1 MKKAKLKFDTII
13 LSDVHLGAPGCRIDE
28 VNDFLKHTRCRTLIL
43 NGDIIDTWQL
53 AGSGVWTKKHTKFL
67 RIILKKIQKHNTRVI
82 YLRGNHDDILKQFI
96 PMNFA
101 GIQLAETYVHSTP
114 QGDYLVLHGDIFDSI
129 TTHMRW
135 LAHIGDFGYNLLL
148 KANRFYNYYRAWRG
162 KDYFSLSAYVKA
174 RVKTAVSFI
183 SSFEDVLVDVAKSR
197 GYRGVICGHIHTAAD
212 KTIEG
217 VHYLN
222 SGDWVE
228 SLTAL
233 VQDKTGRIRVI
244 DYKEFR
250 QLQDAKTMQ
259 KLLKRQARA
268 IAQGEPAPHAQGISA
283 D

>member
-1 MKKAKLKFDTII
+1 MKKAKLKFDTVI

-28 VNDFLKHTRCRTLIL
+28 VNDFLKHTKCRTLIL

-114 QGDYLVLHGDIFDSI
+114 HGDYLVLHGDIFDSI

-212 KTIEG
+212 KTIQG

-250 QLQDAKTMQ
+250 QLQEAKTMQ

-268 IAQGEPAPHAQGISA
+268 IAQGESAPHPEGISA